1 MNGPGLRTSLIMDH
15 RAKVGPAEYFDL
27 IGAQQFCVLVNL
39 GLRAHHRLLD
49 VGCGCLRGGRFL
61 IPYLAWG
68 NYYGLEPDR
77 QLLNEGIRSELGG
90 FWLPRRA
97 PEFHQFADFRLSRIS
112 ESFDYILAQSIL
124 SHAGWDI
131 AWTIFKEAGKALA
144 DQGIFAATW
153 FQGEEEANLN
163 GWHGRSIVRYQD
175 STMADM
181 ALASG
186 FQSLQVL
193 DVKHPMGQ
201 TWFAAR
207 KGA

>member
-1 MNGPGLRTSLIMDH
+1 MVNH
-15 RAKVGPAEYFDL
+15 RAKVGPPEYFDL

-61 IPYLAWG
+61 IPYLDKRH
-68 NYYGLEPDR
+68 YMGLEPDTA
-77 QLLNEGIRSELGG
+77 LLDAGLSDELGWDMHCSKRPI
-90 FWLPRRA
+90 FYH
-97 PEFHQFADFRLSRIS
+97 FSDFQLSAIR

-163 GWHGRSIVRYQD
+163 GWHGGRIVRYRD

>member
-1 MNGPGLRTSLIMDH
+1 MNGPGLRTNLIMDH
-15 RAKVGPAEYFDL
+15 RAKVGPPGYFDL
-27 IGAQQFCVLVNL
+27 IGAQQFCVLVQL

-61 IPYLAWG
+61 IPYLDK
-68 NYYGLEPDR
+68 YHYVGLEPDR
-77 QLLNEGIRSELGG
+77 TLLGDGLSNELG
-90 FWLPRRA
+90 WDMDEWKRPV
-97 PEFHQFADFRLSRIS
+97 FHNFSDFQLSRITIQ
-112 ESFDYILAQSIL
+112 FDYILAQSIL

-131 AWTIFKEAGKALA
+131 AWTIFEEAGKALT

-163 GWHGRSIVRYQD
+163 GWHGGSIVRYRD

-181 ALASG
+181 ALVSG